1 MTSASHD
8 HVMQLQR
15 LFAQGAESRG
25 RAYRVLIVD
34 DEPRVLEL
42 LSDFCA
48 SSEVVRADLVSSVA
62 EARARLSEDRYDLVT
77 FDLVMPEMSGIE
89 GLNFV
94 RREHPQVPVLIIT
107 GNSTDKLINEAGVAG
122 AVQVLEKPI
131 SLPHFLSALWKGL
144 NRPGATTGSKS

>member
-1 MTSASHD
+1 MTSANHD
-8 HVMQLQR
+8 QVMQLQR
-15 LFAQGAESRG
+15 LFAQGAEARG

-42 LSDFCA
+42 LSDFCD
-48 SSEVVRADLVSSVA
+48 SSEVIRADLVSSVSD
-62 EARARLSEDRYDLVT
+62 ARTKLTQDRYDLVT
-77 FDLVMPEMSGIE
+77 FDLVMPEMSGLD
-89 GLNFV
+89 GLHLV
-94 RREHPQVPVLIIT
+94 RKSHPQIPVLIIT

-144 NRPGATTGSKS
+144 NRPSVAAGIKS